1 MTAITLTQAG
11 VFNGQIHNAGDTVDV
26 SDGDAA
32 WIVSAGRAVLAT
44 SAAVTAATIAAD
56 TAAVAAAQAQLTADQ
71 STFNATQ
78 DALTNYPNF

>member
-44 SAAVTAATIAAD
+44 SATVTAATIAAD
-56 TAAVAAAQAQLTADQ
+56 TADRQPAAGSIILHIKRP
-71 STFNATQ
+71 
-78 DALTNYPNF
+78 LL